1 MEEKPLISPDQEET
15 VQKVKDACLP
25 PLTFLQSDDQDRR
38 PSLAELQSEDM
49 DRRPSITMYQS
60 VDSQH
65 PDVIAIQKL
74 VERMKFGDNS
84 REKLSD
90 NDEDPK
96 ILDLNLDDL
105 QSEDR

>member
-1 MEEKPLISPDQEET
+1 MICFRDRRRRHSVSLEEKVGIQEHEET
-15 VQKVKDACLP
+15 IEKVKDASLP

-74 VERMKFGDNS
+74 VERMKFGELEVDS
-84 REKLSD
+84 
-90 NDEDPK
+90 
-96 ILDLNLDDL
+96 
-105 QSEDR
+105 

>member
-1 MEEKPLISPDQEET
+1 MSLEDKLISEDVTP
-15 VQKVKDACLP
+15 VKHKDSSLP

-65 PDVIAIQKL
+65 PDVIALQKL
-74 VERMKFGDNS
+74 VERMKFGEN
-84 REKLSD
+84 EKLVKS
-90 NDEDPK
+90 
-96 ILDLNLDDL
+96 
-105 QSEDR
+105 